1 MAVVREPLDKLN
13 PKHSELDPWEIV
25 MYVLGLAF
33 SFDGEVLPFWLARYP
48 LNTMSMSATRPP

>member
-1 MAVVREPLDKLN
+1 MSMISEEKDKLN

-33 SFDGEVLPFWLARYP
+33 SFDGACVTSPPRIS
-48 LNTMSMSATRPP
+48 TSADTTSTLRPP